1 LTVGAPESIQQE
13 FATRLSAWEQSGL
26 TQVVLE
32 CRVIKSPT
40 NFLLREDVQS
50 ETAEIT
56 TSPSGSQESGVVAQI
71 AEPVPVVVATLKPGS
86 TRALLAVAQGD
97 ARANLMWA
105 PKITMFNGQ
114 AATITDCVSRPFV
127 TGVHQKPDGGLEP
140 RVSFVDDGM
149 KVSTRVVVGK
159 RLRVT
164 GDVELC
170 ELRDVRTYSTSLGG
184 KPATIQTPIVK
195 RCRAHID
202 TEVDDDDSILIGTLP
217 SREGEAAT
225 YVVLTL
231 RRIVMEPELVR

>member
-1 LTVGAPESIQQE
+1 
-13 FATRLSAWEQSGL
+13 
-26 TQVVLE
+26 
-32 CRVIKSPT
+32 
-40 NFLLREDVQS
+40 
-50 ETAEIT
+50 
-56 TSPSGSQESGVVAQI
+56 
-71 AEPVPVVVATLKPGS
+71 
-86 TRALLAVAQGD
+86 
-97 ARANLMWA
+97 
-105 PKITMFNGQ
+105 
-114 AATITDCVSRPFV
+114 
-127 TGVHQKPDGGLEP
+127 LEP